1 MPAGYPYVVGG
12 EPRNRQFPA
21 PRSAQRQWGA
31 IHGRFRAGF
40 DATAGPCGRSA
51 TCVIGTSSGAG
62 RGREPSR
69 SADLRLFSE
78 RQRMRSGPDSS
89 PPAATSTTWSATGRR
104 GVGGVAGEAGD
115 QSPMVARCS
124 ATTRR
129 RRSVSLLGLAV
140 GSLGCPGS
148 LLLGGAAAAP
158 GLAAYLSAAVEA
170 GRLSVFIGACGAGV
184 APAGTSGGGRLVRC
198 TDVCRRGSGP
208 ALGRGRAGRLPDH
221 GNVVKGGPGP
231 GDAGAFRVPATP
243 AGDLSEADGEAASAA
258 SSARPPRSA
267 RRRLDERMCPR
278 CAPAGLSYR
287 RRAGQAGGAGGVGL

>member
-1 MPAGYPYVVGG
+1 MAQTSLPLVRGHHHHLGTFGLCQQLVEGEHGRPGTSFPAHEAASTRPAEGGASGPPGGGDQGPLPGPQTKRFPDTMPAGYPYVVGG

-184 APAGTSGGGRLVRC
+184 APAGTSGSGRLVR
-198 TDVCRRGSGP
+198 
-208 ALGRGRAGRLPDH
+208 
-221 GNVVKGGPGP
+221 
-231 GDAGAFRVPATP
+231 
-243 AGDLSEADGEAASAA
+243 
-258 SSARPPRSA
+258 
-267 RRRLDERMCPR
+267 
-278 CAPAGLSYR
+278 
-287 RRAGQAGGAGGVGL
+287 